1 MKRLWVRGKQCD
13 GPKILGSD
21 LKAHQA
27 RGLRMLH
34 LQTMNLALSTKCV
47 SKSMSLET
55 NMILEVL
62 KNSYGSWID
71 KDMHAAPIREAWP
84 FWPSLKQVILQ
95 VQEFFLA
102 KLGDGSSF
110 RFAWTNSSIG
120 ALLKRSSLDL
130 LPQHGVL
137 RQRLGI
143 ARMRSDLPLVEGI
156 SSDPRVEDF
165 LKM

>member
-1 MKRLWVRGKQCD
+1 
-13 GPKILGSD
+13 
-21 LKAHQA
+21 
-27 RGLRMLH
+27 
-34 LQTMNLALSTKCV
+34 MNLALSTKCV

-84 FWPSLKQVILQ
+84 FWPSLKHVILQ

-110 RFAWTNSSIG
+110 RFAWTNGSIG

-130 LPQHGVL
+130 LPLKVIASGVL

-143 ARMRSDLPLVEGI
+143 ARMRSDLPLVEGT
-156 SSDPRVEDF
+156 SSDPRVKDF